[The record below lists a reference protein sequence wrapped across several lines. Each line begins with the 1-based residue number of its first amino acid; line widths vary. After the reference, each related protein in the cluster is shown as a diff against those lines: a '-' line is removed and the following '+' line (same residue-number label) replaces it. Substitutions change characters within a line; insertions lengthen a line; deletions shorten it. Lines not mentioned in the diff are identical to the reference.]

1 MKYDQPPI
9 HELKAAYLKA
19 KAAYENAEALL
30 AFMDSEEYAQAIRDA
45 AEGDDPRLTNGK
57 GFSA

>member
-1 MKYDQPPI
+1 MDHEQPPI

-30 AFMDSEEYAQAIRDA
+30 AFMDSEEYAQALREA
-45 AEGDDPRLTNGK
+45 AEGDAPRLTNGE
-57 GFSA
+57 GFT